1 MQSGCI
7 YPQVILQMYM
17 NGISCQQLSRRAG
30 IGYATLRRK
39 LRGES
44 GLLLEDALRIR
55 EGLGCE
61 GMQLEALFEKRKA
74 HA

>member
-1 MQSGCI
+1 MQTGCI

-17 NGISCQQLSRRAG
+17 NNLSCQQLSAKAG

-61 GMQLEALFEKRKA
+61 SMRLEDLFQKKRGCA
-74 HA
+74 

>member
-1 MQSGCI
+1 MQNGCI

-17 NGISCQQLSRRAG
+17 NALSCQQLSQRAG

-55 EGLGCE
+55 EGLGCGE
-61 GMQLEALFEKRKA
+61 MRLEDLFEKRKGRA
-74 HA
+74 

>member
-7 YPQVILQMYM
+7 YPQVIMQMYM
-17 NGISCQQLSRRAG
+17 NDLSCQQLSDKAG

-44 GLLLEDALRIR
+44 GLLLDDALRIR
-55 EGLGCE
+55 EGLGCGE
-61 GMQLEALFEKRKA
+61 MRLEDLFRKKKGCV
-74 HA
+74 